1 VAPAGLRVRRLHR
14 ARPRPGRRA
23 RLIPADARP
32 RLATKARLRFDR
44 QSQRY
49 LLLYPERGLE
59 LNPTAADIVR
69 LCTGEHTVDAIVAE
83 LAGKYTSQPREAV
96 EREVRAFLGSLAD
109 RGLIQGDAP

>member
-1 VAPAGLRVRRLHR
+1 
-14 ARPRPGRRA
+14 
-23 RLIPADARP
+23 
-32 RLATKARLRFDR
+32 
-44 QSQRY
+44 
-49 LLLYPERGLE
+49 
-59 LNPTAADIVR
+59 VR